1 MASAPMAMAQTADVS
16 MKMAPSAA
24 RLPAVDPTRDFSGT
38 NNQVNGVDEADLLK
52 TDGTYIYT
60 ISNQVLSITLAYPV
74 EKAKVVSKLNFKDFS
89 PSALFIEGDYMAVFG
104 TKYETVAC
112 QYDSYPVYRGGA
124 APPI

>member
-1 MASAPMAMAQTADVS
+1 MASAPMAMAQTADIS

-104 TKYETVAC
+104 TKY
-112 QYDSYPVYRGGA
+112 
-124 APPI
+124 

>member
-1 MASAPMAMAQTADVS
+1 M
-16 MKMAPSAA
+16 
-24 RLPAVDPTRDFSGT
+24 PAVNPNRDFSGT

-74 EKAKVVSKLNFKDFS
+74 NKAKVVSKLNFKDIY

-104 TKYETVAC
+104 TKYDTKY
-112 QYDSYPVYRGGA
+112 YDCPYYNYPIYYRGIEPLKA
-124 APPI
+124 NLDLQTN